1 MSRRLLCFLE
11 NQNPGFT
18 GHSVLQWAA
27 FLVDQ
32 CNFEACILVWGNTTS
47 IEVPE
52 PLEMIQG
59 FCLDDFPLLTQMPT
73 VNLMD
78 VAKELQ
84 KRFSADLVLVPA
96 SVLTSH
102 LNVLGAAFSSLG
114 GGDFWFGVS
123 KCELLAD
130 GNFACWRT
138 LNNRT
143 LRMVASYPLT
153 LAVQHHIGIPS
164 YTMRRR
170 SLQKLPLSEFSL
182 DADMLHM
189 RAAVF
194 PEPVSILHVPTTKT
208 VQLDEALA
216 FLVSENAN
224 P

>member
-1 MSRRLLCFLE
+1 MPRRLLCLLE
-11 NQNPGFT
+11 DQNPDFT
-18 GHSVLQWAA
+18 GRSVLQWAA

-32 CNFEACILVWGNTTS
+32 CNFEACLIVWDHTTS
-47 IEVPE
+47 LEVPE
-52 PLEMIQG
+52 PLERVQG
-59 FCLDDFPLLTQMPT
+59 FCFEDFPLLTQMST
-73 VNLMD
+73 VDLME

-84 KRFSADLVLVPA
+84 KRFLADLVLVPA
-96 SVLTSH
+96 SVFTSH
-102 LNVLGAAFSSLG
+102 LNVLGAAISSLG

-153 LAVQHHIGIPS
+153 MAVLHHIGIKP
-164 YTMRRR
+164 YTMRSR
-170 SLQKLPLSEFSL
+170 SLQRLPLSEFSL

-224 P
+224 L